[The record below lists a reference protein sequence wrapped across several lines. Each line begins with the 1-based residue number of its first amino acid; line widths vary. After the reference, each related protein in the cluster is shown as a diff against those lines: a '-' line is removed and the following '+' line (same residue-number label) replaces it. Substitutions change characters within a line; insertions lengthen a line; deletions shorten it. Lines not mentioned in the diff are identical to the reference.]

1 MQNIDPYSYQCGVID
16 CFNEMV
22 RSGVKALALSH
33 PMDSAAERDALIPF
47 ARSCCHQYGNQL
59 YIEDTP
65 LLTDLFPLSLNQGKF
80 NILFYR
86 AGHILD
92 QYLRLKERKANL
104 VAERAYF
111 GGNRSQLAWE
121 YGRLLSYPDEAI
133 RRFSRGPSATLPF
146 FLRWDSAGLCP
157 PVRSCLRFS
166 HF

>member
-1 MQNIDPYSYQCGVID
+1 MPN
-16 CFNEMV
+16 V
-22 RSGVKALALSH
+22 RSVQTDKARFFGNTTPQELA
-33 PMDSAAERDALIPF
+33 A
-47 ARSCCHQYGNQL
+47 QYGTPL

-133 RRFSRGPSATLPF
+133 RRLISDNPEKERL
-146 FLRWDSAGLCP
+146 
-157 PVRSCLRFS
+157 
-166 HF
+166 

>member
-111 GGNRSQLAWE
+111 GGNRTQIARE
-121 YGRLLSYPDEAI
+121 YGRLLSYSPE
-133 RRFSRGPSATLPF
+133 T
-146 FLRWDSAGLCP
+146 
-157 PVRSCLRFS
+157 VRSLLAANQDRERV
-166 HF
+166 

>member
-86 AGHILD
+86 AGHI
-92 QYLRLKERKANL
+92 
-104 VAERAYF
+104 

-133 RRFSRGPSATLPF
+133 RRLISDNPEKERL
-146 FLRWDSAGLCP
+146 
-157 PVRSCLRFS
+157 
-166 HF
+166 

>member
-92 QYLRLKERKANL
+92 QYLRLKERKAQSGG
-104 VAERAYF
+104 RAGLLRRQPQPARLGIRPAAVLPGRGHPAAHF
-111 GGNRSQLAWE
+111 RQSGKGASLNPSGGGACRPLP
-121 YGRLLSYPDEAI
+121 LLS
-133 RRFSRGPSATLPF
+133 S
-146 FLRWDSAGLCP
+146 
-157 PVRSCLRFS
+157 
-166 HF
+166 